1 MRVNKYLSE
10 SGACSRREAD
20 TFIEEGRVTV
30 NGVPAVLGTQV
41 ADGDDVRLD
50 GDSVGTARKNV
61 KPVYIALNKP
71 VGITCTTERNV
82 AGNIVDFVDHPERVF
97 PIGRL
102 DKDSEGLILLTNDG
116 DIVNEVLRAEH
127 HHEKEYVVA
136 VDHAITPEFLTGMA
150 SGVRLS
156 DATTK
161 RCKVERLGAK
171 LFKIT
176 LTQGLNR
183 QIRRM
188 CEALGYTVEAL
199 KRIRIMHIHL
209 GQLAVGRWR
218 NLTPHEVEAL
228 FPPKT
233 ASSAQPQGGGYSKQG
248 AGGGPQRSGG
258 GSQAQKPGGSPPQ
271 RVRHPSHGPRPG
283 GAPNAPRPGGSAP
296 SQRPGAPQGQRPGG
310 APGQRAGGAPQGQR
324 PGPSGRGGPPPRR
337 SGPPAGGRGR
347 RGRG

>member
-1 MRVNKYLSE
+1 VRLNKYLSE

-20 TFIEEGRVTV
+20 TLITLGRVTV

-41 ADGDDVRLD
+41 EAGDDVRLD
-50 GDSVGTARKNV
+50 GDQVGEARKKA

-71 VGITCTTERNV
+71 VGITCTTERHV
-82 AGNIVDFVDHPERVF
+82 AGNIVDFVNHPERVF

-136 VDHAITPEFLTGMA
+136 VDRAITPEFVEQMA
-150 SGVRLS
+150 AGVRLS

-161 RCKVERLGAK
+161 RCKVVK
-171 LFKIT
+171 LAPKVFTII

-199 KRIRIMHIHL
+199 QRVRIMHVHL
-209 GQLAVGRWR
+209 GQLPVGRWR
-218 NLTPHEVEAL
+218 QLSPQEIAPL
-228 FPPKT
+228 LPRQAPRP
-233 ASSAQPQGGGYSKQG
+233 ASSQ
-248 AGGGPQRSGG
+248 
-258 GSQAQKPGGSPPQ
+258 
-271 RVRHPSHGPRPG
+271 PRPG
-283 GAPNAPRPGGSAP
+283 PPRP
-296 SQRPGAPQGQRPGG
+296 
-310 APGQRAGGAPQGQR
+310 
-324 PGPSGRGGPPPRR
+324 GGPPPRR
-337 SGPPAGGRGR
+337 SGPPPRHPQGNRGR
-347 RGRG
+347 RR